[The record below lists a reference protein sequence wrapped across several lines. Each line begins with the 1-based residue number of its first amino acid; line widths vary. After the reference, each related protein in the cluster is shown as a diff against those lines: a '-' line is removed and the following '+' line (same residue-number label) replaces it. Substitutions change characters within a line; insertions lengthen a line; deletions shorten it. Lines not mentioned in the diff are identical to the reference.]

1 MGAQAE
7 KIGAKALAVQGDV
20 AEGLSGIAMQRYP
33 LISANGREFR
43 EWLDDADF
51 VIGQH
56 HTHQLGVLLDG
67 GLKLFGV
74 EETIRPWCKQADAKA
89 FTLKLP
95 QGVENSVMFADH
107 ADQMPWLSPLACH
120 GSCMSEEGN
129 VVGLCGPAGED
140 QLFTGTVQ
148 AIA

>member
-1 MGAQAE
+1 MGAQTE
-7 KIGAKALAVQGDV
+7 KICAKTFAIQGDV

-56 HTHQLGVLLDG
+56 HTHQLGVFSDG

-74 EETIRPWCKQADAKA
+74 EETIWLWREKGDAKA
-89 FTLKLP
+89 LALKLP
-95 QGVENSVMFADH
+95 QGVENSMMLADH
-107 ADQMPWLSPLACH
+107 ADQMPWFASLAGD
-120 GSCMSEEGN
+120 GSCMSEQGN
-129 VVGLCGPAGED
+129 VVGFCGPAGED
-140 QLFTGTVQ
+140 QLF
-148 AIA
+148 A